1 MYTRAPSEVIHGR
14 SFPAKS
20 MICAV
25 QLLMS
30 KLDEVAPWH
39 VIAATEICAARK
51 GLLTGI
57 TNVVAC
63 SVPVEPKSTSASPP
77 PNTTAYPALVRALS
91 IGPCRFGV
99 EPKSPVQSCVP
110 KGNNQPNDVI
120 AMKCPLN
127 AISGS
132 LLPAGNSNGVLENMR
147 VPAVVPA
154 INGSV
159 IEADTA
165 ETAGA
170 ATALTMG
177 LSAWVRLATPQK
189 WAQLASNAGNPD
201 IKTISPITGPCLK
214 PWPEATG
221 AGVQCILSP

>member
-63 SVPVEPKSTSASPP
+63 SVPVEPKSTS
-77 PNTTAYPALVRALS
+77 
-91 IGPCRFGV
+91 GV
-99 EPKSPVQSCVP
+99 
-110 KGNNQPNDVI
+110 
-120 AMKCPLN
+120 
-127 AISGS
+127 
-132 LLPAGNSNGVLENMR
+132 
-147 VPAVVPA
+147 
-154 INGSV
+154 
-159 IEADTA
+159 
-165 ETAGA
+165 A
-170 ATALTMG
+170 ATKHDRIPG
-177 LSAWVRLATPQK
+177 LGQGAVYRTLQVWRGAEIAGPKLRSEGEQP
-189 WAQLASNAGNPD
+189 AQ
-201 IKTISPITGPCLK
+201 
-214 PWPEATG
+214 
-221 AGVQCILSP
+221 

>member
-63 SVPVEPKSTSASPP
+63 SVLLEPKSTSASPP

-99 EPKSPVQSCVP
+99 EPKRSEEHTSELQSHVNLVCRLLLE
-110 KGNNQPNDVI
+110 KKKKNI
-120 AMKCPLN
+120 LHPLY
-127 AISGS
+127 
-132 LLPAGNSNGVLENMR
+132 LKKKKK
-147 VPAVVPA
+147 
-154 INGSV
+154 
-159 IEADTA
+159 
-165 ETAGA
+165 
-170 ATALTMG
+170 
-177 LSAWVRLATPQK
+177 QK
-189 WAQLASNAGNPD
+189 
-201 IKTISPITGPCLK
+201 IIT
-214 PWPEATG
+214 
-221 AGVQCILSP
+221 

>member
-63 SVPVEPKSTSASPP
+63 SVPVEPKS
-77 PNTTAYPALVRALS
+77 
-91 IGPCRFGV
+91 
-99 EPKSPVQSCVP
+99 PVQSCVP

-120 AMKCPLN
+120 GHEMSIERDFRFAAACGQQQRCVGEHEG
-127 AISGS
+127 SGGS
-132 LLPAGNSNGVLENMR
+132 ACDQWQRHRGGHRRDCRSRNRIDNG
-147 VPAVVPA
+147 A
-154 INGSV
+154 
-159 IEADTA
+159 
-165 ETAGA
+165 
-170 ATALTMG
+170 
-177 LSAWVRLATPQK
+177 
-189 WAQLASNAGNPD
+189 
-201 IKTISPITGPCLK
+201 
-214 PWPEATG
+214 
-221 AGVQCILSP
+221 

>member
-63 SVPVEPKSTSASPP
+63 SVPVERKSTSASPP
-77 PNTTAYPALVRALS
+77 PNRSEEHTSELQSRLHLV
-91 IGPCRFGV
+91 CRLLL
-99 EPKSPVQSCVP
+99 EK
-110 KGNNQPNDVI
+110 KKNKRIIRTNNN
-120 AMKCPLN
+120 N
-127 AISGS
+127 ASQICRDD
-132 LLPAGNSNGVLENMR
+132 N
-147 VPAVVPA
+147 
-154 INGSV
+154 
-159 IEADTA
+159 IEF
-165 ETAGA
+165 
-170 ATALTMG
+170 
-177 LSAWVRLATPQK
+177 VRRP
-189 WAQLASNAGNPD
+189 
-201 IKTISPITGPCLK
+201 
-214 PWPEATG
+214 
-221 AGVQCILSP
+221 

>member
-1 MYTRAPSEVIHGR
+1 MIRRPPRSTLFPYTTLFR

-110 KGNNQPNDVI
+110 KGNNQLNDVI

-132 LLPAGNSNGVLENMR
+132 LLPARSEERR
-147 VPAVVPA
+147 V
-154 INGSV
+154 GKECRSR
-159 IEADTA
+159 
-165 ETAGA
+165 
-170 ATALTMG
+170 
-177 LSAWVRLATPQK
+177 W
-189 WAQLASNAGNPD
+189 
-201 IKTISPITGPCLK
+201 SPYH
-214 PWPEATG
+214 
-221 AGVQCILSP
+221 

>member
-30 KLDEVAPWH
+30 KLDEFAPWH

-77 PNTTAYPALVRALS
+77 PRSEEHTSELQSHSDLV
-91 IGPCRFGV
+91 CR
-99 EPKSPVQSCVP
+99 
-110 KGNNQPNDVI
+110 
-120 AMKCPLN
+120 
-127 AISGS
+127 
-132 LLPAGNSNGVLENMR
+132 LLLEKKKKMTYHN
-147 VPAVVPA
+147 
-154 INGSV
+154 
-159 IEADTA
+159 
-165 ETAGA
+165 
-170 ATALTMG
+170 
-177 LSAWVRLATPQK
+177 
-189 WAQLASNAGNPD
+189 
-201 IKTISPITGPCLK
+201 KTSREK
-214 PWPEATG
+214 
-221 AGVQCILSP
+221 

>member
-30 KLDEVAPWH
+30 KLDEFAPWH

-99 EPKSPVQSCVP
+99 EPKSPVQSRSEEHTSELQSRGHLVCR
-110 KGNNQPNDVI
+110 
-120 AMKCPLN
+120 
-127 AISGS
+127 
-132 LLPAGNSNGVLENMR
+132 LL
-147 VPAVVPA
+147 
-154 INGSV
+154 
-159 IEADTA
+159 
-165 ETAGA
+165 
-170 ATALTMG
+170 
-177 LSAWVRLATPQK
+177 
-189 WAQLASNAGNPD
+189 
-201 IKTISPITGPCLK
+201 
-214 PWPEATG
+214 
-221 AGVQCILSP
+221 